1 MNKSTLEMIARL
13 VNAGISPDEIGHV
26 FERGF
31 RSPRLAETTQG
42 EGLGLAVCQQII
54 EGQGGQ
60 IKVESAGIDRGSSF
74 TVTLPAVRI
83 AIPSSGGETTAS

>member
-1 MNKSTLEMIARL
+1 
-13 VNAGISPDEIGHV
+13 
-26 FERGF
+26 
-31 RSPRLAETTQG
+31 
-42 EGLGLAVCQQII
+42 VCQQII

-83 AIPSSGGETTAS
+83 AIPSSGEETTAS

>member
-1 MNKSTLEMIARL
+1 VQDEG
-13 VNAGISPDEIGHV
+13 AGIAPDEIGRV

-74 TVTLPAVRI
+74 TVTLPAARI
-83 AIPSSGGETTAS
+83 AIPSSGEETTAS